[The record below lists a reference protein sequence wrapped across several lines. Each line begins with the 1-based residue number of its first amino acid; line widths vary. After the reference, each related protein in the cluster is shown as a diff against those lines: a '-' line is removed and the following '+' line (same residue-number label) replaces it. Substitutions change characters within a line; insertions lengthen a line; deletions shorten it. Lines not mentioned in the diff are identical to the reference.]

1 VDKPPKGRILLVDDE
16 RDISTVVKKGLERV
30 GFKVRAFDNPLNVL
44 SKFEAGSYDVALL
57 DIRMPSMNGFELY
70 KKLRERDSKIK
81 VCFITAFEMYEEEFK
96 KLFPSYQVRCFIKKP
111 IKLTDLMAE
120 IEKILLPSSSS

>member
-1 VDKPPKGRILLVDDE
+1 MDRPPKGRILLVDDE
-16 RDISTVVKKGLERV
+16 RDINTVVKKGLERV
-30 GFKVRAFDNPLNVL
+30 GFKVRAFNNPLDAL
-44 SKFEAGSYDVALL
+44 SNFEAGSYDVALL

-70 KKLRERDSKIK
+70 KKLREIDSKIK

-111 IKLTDLMAE
+111 IKLTDLIVE
-120 IEKILLPSSSS
+120 IEKILLPSSS

>member
-1 VDKPPKGRILLVDDE
+1 MDKPPKGRILLVDDE
-16 RDISTVVKKGLERV
+16 RDINTVVKKGLERV
-30 GFKVRAFDNPLNVL
+30 GFKVRAFSNPLDAL

-70 KKLRERDSKIK
+70 KKLREKDSKIK

-96 KLFPSYQVRCFIKKP
+96 KLFPSYEVRCFIKKP
-111 IKLTDLMAE
+111 IKLTDLIVE
-120 IEKILLPSSSS
+120 IEKILLPSSS

>member
-1 VDKPPKGRILLVDDE
+1 MDKPPKGRILLVDDE
-16 RDISTVVKKGLERV
+16 RDINAVVKKGLERV
-30 GFKVRAFDNPLNVL
+30 GFKVRAFNNPLDAL
-44 SKFEAGSYDVALL
+44 SNFEAGSYDVALL

-96 KLFPSYQVRCFIKKP
+96 KLFPSYDVRCFIKKP
-111 IKLTDLMAE
+111 IKLTDLIVE
-120 IEKILLPSSSS
+120 IEKILLPSSS

>member
-1 VDKPPKGRILLVDDE
+1 VDRPPKGRILLVDDE
-16 RDISTVVKKGLERV
+16 RDINTVVKKGLERV
-30 GFKVRAFDNPLNVL
+30 SFKVRAFNNPLDAL

-96 KLFPSYQVRCFIKKP
+96 KLFPSYEVRCFIKKP
-111 IKLTDLMAE
+111 IKLTDLIVE
-120 IEKILLPSSSS
+120 IEKILLPSSS

>member
-1 VDKPPKGRILLVDDE
+1 MDRPPKGRILLVDDE
-16 RDISTVVKKGLERV
+16 RDINTVVKKGLERV
-30 GFKVRAFDNPLNVL
+30 GFKVRAFNNPLDAL

-70 KKLRERDSKIK
+70 KKLREIDSKIK

-96 KLFPSYQVRCFIKKP
+96 KLFPSYEVRCFIKKP
-111 IKLTDLMAE
+111 IKLTDLIVE
-120 IEKILLPSSSS
+120 IEKILLPSSS

>member
-1 VDKPPKGRILLVDDE
+1 LDKPPKGRILLVDDE
-16 RDISTVVKKGLERV
+16 RDINTVVRKGLERV
-30 GFKVRAFDNPLNVL
+30 GFKVRAFNNPLDAL

-70 KKLRERDSKIK
+70 KKLREIDSKIK

-96 KLFPSYQVRCFIKKP
+96 KLFPSYEVRCFIKKP
-111 IKLTDLMAE
+111 IKLTDLIVE
-120 IEKILLPSSSS
+120 IEKILLPSSS

>member
-1 VDKPPKGRILLVDDE
+1 MDRPPKGRILVVDDE
-16 RDISTVVKKGLERV
+16 RDINTVVKKGLERV
-30 GFKVRAFDNPLNVL
+30 GFKVRTFNNPLDAL

-70 KKLRERDSKIK
+70 KKLREIDSKIK

-96 KLFPSYQVRCFIKKP
+96 KLFPSYEVRCFIKKP
-111 IKLTDLMAE
+111 IKLTDLIVE
-120 IEKILLPSSSS
+120 IEKILLPSSS

>member
-1 VDKPPKGRILLVDDE
+1 MDRPPKGRILLVDDE
-16 RDISTVVKKGLERV
+16 RDINTVVKKGLERV
-30 GFKVRAFDNPLNVL
+30 GFKVRAFNNPLDAL
-44 SKFEAGSYDVALL
+44 SNFEAGSYDVALL

-96 KLFPSYQVRCFIKKP
+96 KLFPSYEVRCFIKKP
-111 IKLTDLMAE
+111 IKLTDLIGE
-120 IEKILLPSSSS
+120 IEKILLPSSF

>member
-1 VDKPPKGRILLVDDE
+1 LDKPPKGRILLVDDE
-16 RDISTVVKKGLERV
+16 RDINTVVRKGLERV
-30 GFKVRAFDNPLNVL
+30 GFKVRAFNNPLDAL

-70 KKLRERDSKIK
+70 KKLREIDSKIK

-96 KLFPSYQVRCFIKKP
+96 KLFPSYEVRCFIKKP
-111 IKLTDLMAE
+111 IKPTDLIAE
-120 IEKILLPSSSS
+120 IEKILLPSSP

>member
-1 VDKPPKGRILLVDDE
+1 MAKPPKGRILLVDDE
-16 RDISTVVKKGLERV
+16 RDINTVVKKGLERV
-30 GFKVRAFDNPLNVL
+30 GFKVRAFNNPLDAL
-44 SKFEAGSYDVALL
+44 SKFEASSYDVALL

-111 IKLTDLMAE
+111 IKLTDLIVE

>member
-1 VDKPPKGRILLVDDE
+1 MDKPPKGRILLVDDE
-16 RDISTVVKKGLERV
+16 RDINAVVKKGLERV
-30 GFKVRAFDNPLNVL
+30 GFKVRAFNNPLDAL
-44 SKFEAGSYDVALL
+44 SNFEASSYDVALL

-96 KLFPSYQVRCFIKKP
+96 KLFPSYEVRCFIKKP
-111 IKLTDLMAE
+111 IKLTDLIVE
-120 IEKILLPSSSS
+120 IEKILLPSSS

>member
-1 VDKPPKGRILLVDDE
+1 MLVDNE

-30 GFKVRAFDNPLNVL
+30 GFKVHAFDNPLDAL
-44 SKFEAGSYDVALL
+44 SKFEDGSYDVALL

-81 VCFITAFEMYEEEFK
+81 VCFITVFEMYEEEFK

-111 IKLTDLMAE
+111 IKLTDLIAE

>member
-1 VDKPPKGRILLVDDE
+1 VDKAPRGRILLVDDE
-16 RDISTVVKKGLERV
+16 RDINTVVKKGLERV
-30 GFKVRAFDNPLNVL
+30 GFKVRTFNNPLDAL

-70 KKLRERDSKIK
+70 KKLREIDSKIK

-96 KLFPSYQVRCFIKKP
+96 KLFPSYEVRCFIKKP
-111 IKLTDLMAE
+111 IKLTDLIVE
-120 IEKILLPSSSS
+120 IEKILLPSSS

>member
-1 VDKPPKGRILLVDDE
+1 VDRPPKGRILLVDDE
-16 RDISTVVKKGLERV
+16 RDINTVVKKGLERV
-30 GFKVRAFDNPLNVL
+30 GFKVCAFNNPLDAL

-70 KKLRERDSKIK
+70 KKLREIDSKIK

-96 KLFPSYQVRCFIKKP
+96 KLFPSYEVRCFIKKP
-111 IKLTDLMAE
+111 IKLTDLIIE
-120 IEKILLPSSSS
+120 IEKILLPSSS

>member
-1 VDKPPKGRILLVDDE
+1 MDRPPKGRILLVDDE
-16 RDISTVVKKGLERV
+16 RDINTVVKKGLERV
-30 GFKVRAFDNPLNVL
+30 GFKVRAFNNPLDAL
-44 SKFEAGSYDVALL
+44 SNFEAGSYDVALL

-96 KLFPSYQVRCFIKKP
+96 KLFPSYEVRCFIKKP
-111 IKLTDLMAE
+111 IKLTDLIVE
-120 IEKILLPSSSS
+120 IEKILLPSSS

>member
-1 VDKPPKGRILLVDDE
+1 MLVDDE
-16 RDISTVVKKGLERV
+16 RDINTVVKKGLQRV
-30 GFKVRAFDNPLNVL
+30 GFKVRAFDNPLDAL
-44 SKFEAGSYDVALL
+44 SKFEDGSYDVALL

-96 KLFPSYQVRCFIKKP
+96 KLFPSYEARCFIKKP
-111 IKLTDLMAE
+111 IKLTDLIAE

>member
-1 VDKPPKGRILLVDDE
+1 MDKPPKGRILLVDDE
-16 RDISTVVKKGLERV
+16 WDINTVVKKGLERV
-30 GFKVRAFDNPLNVL
+30 GFKVRAFNNPLDAL

-96 KLFPSYQVRCFIKKP
+96 KLFPSYEVRCFIKKP
-111 IKLTDLMAE
+111 IKLTDLIVE
-120 IEKILLPSSSS
+120 IEKILLPSSS

>member
-1 VDKPPKGRILLVDDE
+1 VDRPPKGRILLVDDE
-16 RDISTVVKKGLERV
+16 RDINTVVKKGLERV
-30 GFKVRAFDNPLNVL
+30 GFKVRAFNNPLDAL

-70 KKLRERDSKIK
+70 KKLREIDSKIK

-96 KLFPSYQVRCFIKKP
+96 KLFPSYEVRCFIKKP
-111 IKLTDLMAE
+111 IKLTDLIIE
-120 IEKILLPSSSS
+120 IEKILLPSSS

>member
-1 VDKPPKGRILLVDDE
+1 LDKPPKGRILLVDDE
-16 RDISTVVKKGLERV
+16 RDINTVVRKGLERV
-30 GFKVRAFDNPLNVL
+30 GFKVRAFNNPLDAL

-70 KKLRERDSKIK
+70 KKLREIDSKIK

-96 KLFPSYQVRCFIKKP
+96 KLFPSHEVRCFIKKP
-111 IKLTDLMAE
+111 IKLTDLIIE
-120 IEKILLPSSSS
+120 IEKILLPSSS

>member
-1 VDKPPKGRILLVDDE
+1 MDKPPKGRILLVDDE
-16 RDISTVVKKGLERV
+16 RDINTVVKKGLERV
-30 GFKVRAFDNPLNVL
+30 GFKVRAFNNPLDAL

-70 KKLRERDSKIK
+70 KKLREIDSKIK

-96 KLFPSYQVRCFIKKP
+96 KLFPSYEVRCFIKKP
-111 IKLTDLMAE
+111 IKLTDLIVE
-120 IEKILLPSSSS
+120 IEKIQLPSSS

>member
-1 VDKPPKGRILLVDDE
+1 VDRPPKGRILLVDDE
-16 RDISTVVKKGLERV
+16 RDINTVVRKGLERV
-30 GFKVRAFDNPLNVL
+30 GFKVRAFNNPLDAL

-70 KKLRERDSKIK
+70 KKLREIDSKIK

-96 KLFPSYQVRCFIKKP
+96 KLFPSYEVRCFIKKP
-111 IKLTDLMAE
+111 IKLTDLIIE
-120 IEKILLPSSSS
+120 IEKILLPSSS